1 MSFKSIIAAVLA
13 LSAASLSH
21 AAAVGSLSCA
31 GGQGNVSMNVSY
43 FNIGA
48 TLSQPASTASAAQ
61 NALMPL
67 EIHAALVS
75 FSTLFQA
82 VAGGAPYTSC
92 TLTTQGASGGNITF
106 TFQSV
111 YVSTMNAVAS
121 SATSTTPKNTYVD
134 AVLLYSSVQVNQG
147 GNTIDDGG
155 TTAPP
160 SWDVGAN
167 KAA

>member
-1 MSFKSIIAAVLA
+1 MSLKQIIAAALA
-13 LSAASLSH
+13 LGAASLSH
-21 AAAVGSLSCA
+21 AAAVGSLSCSGA
-31 GGQGNVSMNVSY
+31 QGTVSMNVSY

-48 TLSQPASTASAAQ
+48 TLSQPAVTGSAVQ
-61 NALMPL
+61 NSLMPL
-67 EIHAALVS
+67 DIHAALVS

-82 VAGGAPYTSC
+82 VAAGTPYTSC

-106 TFQSV
+106 TFQTV

-134 AVLLYSSVQVNQG
+134 AALLYSSVQVNQG

-155 TTAPP
+155 TTVPP
-160 SWDVGAN
+160 GWDVGIN
-167 KAA
+167 KTS